1 MATLKPN
8 DFIKTVFIDEVSKL
22 INDHPYISFMVMG
35 VGIEFLG
42 KSIDKNLTNW
52 DTPNR
57 SRKDFND
64 AIKNIPSLQKYQPFI
79 DTHDIYSSLR
89 CGLLHS
95 AVPGHS
101 ITLSS
106 KGEAPHLLQDNGRLN
121 LKVEEFYADFRAA
134 CELVINDTYPAN
146 NKMEK
151 PFIQVPGNTFN
162 AGTYLST
169 GSTQSIQITVTN
181 TTSGM

>member
-1 MATLKPN
+1 MATLKPR
-8 DFIKTVFIDEVSKL
+8 DFIKTVFIDEVNAI
-22 INDHPYISFMVMG
+22 INNHPYIAFMVMG

-42 KSIDKNLTNW
+42 KSIDKSLTNW
-52 DTPNR
+52 DTAHR

-64 AIKNIPSLQKYQPFI
+64 AIKNIPSLQKYEPFI
-79 DTHDIYSSLR
+79 DSHDIYSSLR

-106 KGEAPHLLQDNGRLN
+106 KTEAAHLLQDNGRLN
-121 LKVEEFYADFRAA
+121 LKVEDFYADFKLA
-134 CELVINDTYPAN
+134 CEHVIADAYPTD

-151 PFIQVPGNTFN
+151 PFIQVPGDNFN
-162 AGTYLST
+162 AGTNIAT
-169 GSTQSIQITVTN
+169 GSTQSIQITVIN
-181 TTSGM
+181 TTSGI